1 MATIVPVTEM
11 RDTNKFTEKC
21 KKSNEPIFVTKNG
34 YGDIVCMSMELYE
47 SMLEKIASTSYFVI
61 LRSKHSSIPRN
72 KSSFVITPLPLTS
85 NSKKSFFNDFNS
97 SSFIK

>member
-34 YGDIVCMSMELYE
+34 YGDIVCMSIELYE
-47 SMLEKIASTSYFVI
+47 SMLEKIEVQKKINDAMLQMKNNEVI
-61 LRSKHSSIPRN
+61 DGK
-72 KSSFVITPLPLTS
+72 
-85 NSKKSFFNDFNS
+85 DFL
-97 SSFIK
+97 KELKEKYGKQL

>member
-21 KKSNEPIFVTKNG
+21 KNSNEPIFVTKNG

-47 SMLEKIASTSYFVI
+47 SMMEKIDVQKMINDAMLQMKNNEVI
-61 LRSKHSSIPRN
+61 DGK
-72 KSSFVITPLPLTS
+72 
-85 NSKKSFFNDFNS
+85 D
-97 SSFIK
+97 FIKELKDTYGK

>member
-21 KKSNEPIFVTKNG
+21 KNSNEPIFVTKNG

-47 SMLEKIASTSYFVI
+47 SMMEKIDVQKKINDAMLQMKNNEVI
-61 LRSKHSSIPRN
+61 DGK
-72 KSSFVITPLPLTS
+72 
-85 NSKKSFFNDFNS
+85 D
-97 SSFIK
+97 FIKELKDTYGK